1 MSQKCSVY
9 LVAGGRFHDTGFAR
23 LELLKLLAELPRAHV
38 RVGKD
43 FSDLDE
49 ILASDFLISYT
60 CDVRPTLVQQAL
72 LRTFLER
79 GGKWFALHGTNSL
92 LDFDTTDGP
101 IEAFGVTIP
110 GVPYAPD
117 LAPDYMAMLGT
128 RFITHP
134 PIQPFR
140 VMVTRPDHPL
150 VAGLED
156 FIATDEPYCCEVLSD
171 IEVLLG
177 SRYSSDV
184 ITEWGKWFKHAWPHS
199 AVEHEL
205 FPASLKDGSNPLA
218 QRFQA
223 PDADPARLVDRAEF
237 INGPQLADELTLNL
251 NNISVCRD
259 PKDEHDD
266 RYYFHD
272 EECKRDEKRW
282 VILKV

>member
-128 RFITHP
+128 RFVTHP

-156 FIATDEPYCCEVLSD
+156 FIATDEPYCCEILSD
-171 IEVLLG
+171 IDVLLG

-184 ITEWGKWFKHAWPHS
+184 MTDLPPEWDDAERLQPQMYIK
-199 AVEHEL
+199 AVGAGEILYLMLGHCC
-205 FPASLKDGSNPLA
+205 
-218 QRFQA
+218 
-223 PDADPARLVDRAEF
+223 
-237 INGPQLADELTLNL
+237 GPYDMQP
-251 NNISVCRD
+251 IM
-259 PKDEHDD
+259 
-266 RYYFHD
+266 
-272 EECKRDEKRW
+272 EECETVRGSWELPVYYELLRRGLNW
-282 VILKV
+282 GLS